1 MPNAQVMF
9 GILSGY
15 GEAAAEREK
24 KTLDDETKRRD
35 AISKFWMD
43 QAKRE
48 DLRPEA
54 RNVATQNYLKIVNT
68 PIHKKLG
75 KEVESVDQF
84 LNVPVAPPMGS
95 PLWQGGQTQ
104 REIPLM
110 PSPIPTDL
118 GGTGATHPA
127 APMSTTGRVPAP
139 PPGYT
144 VQAPAQFTP
153 EELAHQASQ
162 AETAKV
168 KGQYDAKFAA
178 VDELVKRGI
187 P

>member
-35 AISKFWMD
+35 AISRFWMD

-84 LNVPVAPPMGS
+84 LNVPVAPPMRS

-104 REIPLM
+104 RAVAVI
-110 PSPIPTDL
+110 
-118 GGTGATHPA
+118 
-127 APMSTTGRVPAP
+127 PAP
-139 PPGYT
+139 I
-144 VQAPAQFTP
+144 AN
-153 EELAHQASQ
+153 
-162 AETAKV
+162 
-168 KGQYDAKFAA
+168 D
-178 VDELVKRGI
+178 RGRTGTTHRA
-187 P
+187 